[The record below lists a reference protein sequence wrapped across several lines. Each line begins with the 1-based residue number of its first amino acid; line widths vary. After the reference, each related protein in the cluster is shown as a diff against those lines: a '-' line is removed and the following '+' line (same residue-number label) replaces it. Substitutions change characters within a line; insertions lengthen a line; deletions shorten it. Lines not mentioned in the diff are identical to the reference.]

1 MLGKGRADETKRRRE
16 IRYKIDPRRIRGELM
31 DNKAVIRQILI
42 VLDICISNLE
52 KIANDLER
60 EVMNDEAYKVDLS
73 KKLIK

>member
-1 MLGKGRADETKRRRE
+1 
-16 IRYKIDPRRIRGELM
+16 M